1 MIRVVELFS
10 GIGAQNAALRMSGL
24 EYEIVA
30 VSEIDEKAYKAY
42 CALNDEC
49 PPNFGDITKV
59 ERLPK
64 CDLVT
69 FSAPCTD
76 ISNAGLKKGME
87 EGSGTRTSLIFE
99 VARVIENTPE
109 RERPTY
115 CLGENVPDIVNKKNL
130 KHFMRFVQ
138 RMSNLGYSCRY
149 SLLNAKDFG
158 IPQNR
163 KRCFMIFSRIGMTEF
178 PKGWALD
185 KCLEDVL
192 EEKVDAKYYLSQKAI
207 DGLIFR
213 KKRQEANGN
222 GFGFKPLTPKDIA
235 HTITTGE
242 GYRSNSSYILEIAKT
257 SFDSDRVGQ
266 VGVIIIDGE
275 SYSIRHLTP
284 RECFR
289 LFGFTEEQIDRVFSL
304 VIGKKNISNCTLY
317 KIAGNSIVVPVLSEI
332 FKTMYGKQ
340 SPTLFDF

>member
-1 MIRVVELFS
+1 
-10 GIGAQNAALRMSGL
+10 
-24 EYEIVA
+24 
-30 VSEIDEKAYKAY
+30 
-42 CALNDEC
+42 
-49 PPNFGDITKV
+49 
-59 ERLPK
+59 
-64 CDLVT
+64 
-69 FSAPCTD
+69 
-76 ISNAGLKKGME
+76 ME

-99 VARVIENTPE
+99 VARVIEQTPE
-109 RERPTY
+109 EDRPVY
-115 CLGENVPDIVNKKNL
+115 LLGENVPDIVNKKNL
-130 KHFMRFVQ
+130 KHLMRFVQ

-158 IPQNR
+158 VPQNR
-163 KRCFMIFSRIGMTEF
+163 ERCFMIFSRIGITEF

-192 EEKVDAKYYLSQKAI
+192 EEKVDGKYYLSQKAM
-207 DGLIFR
+207 DGFVFHR
-213 KKRQEANGN
+213 KKQSENGVIQGCDQVADLNRGGYESTNRVYSTKGCSPTINTYQGGQTQAKILIRNNTKLGYIEAESGDGIILDQPNSNTKRERVQRGMS
-222 GFGFKPLTPKDIA
+222 P
-235 HTITTGE
+235 TIM
-242 GYRSNSSYILEIAKT
+242 T
-257 SFDSDRVGQ
+257 SGQ